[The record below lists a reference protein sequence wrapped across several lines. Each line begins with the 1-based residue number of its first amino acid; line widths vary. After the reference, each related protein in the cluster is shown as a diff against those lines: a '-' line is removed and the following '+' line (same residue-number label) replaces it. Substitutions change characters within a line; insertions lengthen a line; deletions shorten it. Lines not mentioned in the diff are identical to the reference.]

1 MFYWVLRYLLAGP
14 LLRVLYR
21 PRVQGASH
29 LPRTGPVI
37 LASNHMSFID
47 PVVLPLVV
55 DRRVHFLAASNY
67 YSGRGPGGWFLRRFL
82 LATGMI
88 PIDRSGG
95 KASEASLQAG
105 RAVLLQ
111 GKVLGIYPEGSRTR
125 DGKLHRG
132 RTGIARLVLEC
143 RAAVVPVAMIGTDQV
158 IPVGSGSVIPRIRPI
173 AVRFG
178 PPLHFT
184 EYEGEETD
192 HAVLRA
198 ITDRIMAAIHDLG
211 EQEYVDEYTVK
222 GREA

>member
-1 MFYWVLRYLLAGP
+1 VFYWVLRHILAGP
-14 LLRVLYR
+14 LLHLVYR
-21 PRVQGASH
+21 PRVLGASQ

-67 YSGRGPGGWFLRRFL
+67 YSGRGLGGWAVRRFL

-105 RAVLLQ
+105 RAVLAK
-111 GKVLGIYPEGSRTR
+111 GKVLGIYPEGSRSR
-125 DGKLHRG
+125 DGRLHRG
-132 RTGIARLVLEC
+132 RTGIARLVLEGH
-143 RAAVVPVAMIGTDQV
+143 AAVVPVAMIGTDQV

-173 AVRFG
+173 TVRFG
-178 PPLHFT
+178 APLDFSEH
-184 EYEGEETD
+184 EGEETD
-192 HAVLRA
+192 HAVLRS
-198 ITDRIMAAIHDLG
+198 ITDRIMRAIHDLG
-211 EQEYVDEYTVK
+211 EQEYVDEYTTK
-222 GREA
+222 SREG